1 MAATTHVPWHV
12 SSASMHG
19 STWPS
24 QQLSCSECSGY
35 TMPSGLAVR
44 LESEISP
51 SIAPEQET
59 QVIKKTAECRQAG
72 DYRAVVG
79 TQEWQGTLAEQQC
92 V

>member
-1 MAATTHVPWHV
+1 
-12 SSASMHG
+12 MHG

-24 QQLSCSECSGY
+24 QQLSCSECAGY
-35 TMPSGLAVR
+35 TMPSGLAVW

-59 QVIKKTAECRQAG
+59 QVIKKAVECRQAG
-72 DYRAVVG
+72 DYRAVVR
-79 TQEWQGTLAEQQC
+79 TLEWQGTLAEQQC